1 MAEQPILYINAC
13 VRKTSRT
20 QILAQCLLEKL
31 GGSYEEVRLET
42 ISFPK
47 TDERYLEK
55 RDLLI
60 REGKYEDDLF
70 ALARQFAAAETIVI
84 ATPYW
89 DLSFPASLKQYIE
102 HINVLGITFEYTD
115 DGYPVGLCKAKKLW
129 YVTTAGGS
137 MVPEAFG
144 FGYIKALAENFYGIS
159 DVELIQ
165 ASGLDIVGADVS
177 AIMDQT
183 IKDIMRDSSCI
194 ISLNPWKDEG

>member
-13 VRKTSRT
+13 VRRTSRT
-20 QILAQCLLEKL
+20 KILAQCLLETL

-84 ATPYW
+84 AAPYW

-183 IKDIMRDSSCI
+183 IKEMMRDSSRI